1 MRIAVVAQQAS
12 PGGGMRFLRPLIRSL
27 VERYPDVQVT
37 LLINEY
43 AASNLG
49 AAMGLDHPQI
59 AIVGID
65 PILSAIPTLPPEINS
80 LGDKVRALVARV
92 RGTDHAGQVR
102 RASAE
107 LARRTAE
114 SDVTYLTWPFFL
126 EPFDTGAPTV
136 GTFHD
141 FNYRHDFKTLGPE
154 YITQLEREVPFW
166 IGASDVVVNSAAC
179 IGDEMNEYYGELVK
193 EHRIVRLSTFQ
204 TSEPTSE
211 AVETARTA
219 NGIPVD
225 YVICPSNTSR
235 HKNLAALLRAYSEVR
250 RLGGPP
256 LVLIG
261 SGTDIL
267 NGETRS
273 GYPLTEAPELYEALQ
288 DSGLVLGEDLFALG
302 YVTDSEA
309 DSLIAGAKLLVA
321 PSKYEAG
328 SGPGMDAWALG
339 TAVAMSSIPP
349 FEEHLSFLGVRAELF
364 DPTRPDDMAR
374 AISVVLADD
383 AKRQAMVQESRSAM
397 DRYTWSD
404 VAEGYREAFEAAIEA
419 RGRR

>member
-1 MRIAVVAQQAS
+1 
-12 PGGGMRFLRPLIRSL
+12 MRFLRPLLRSL
-27 VERYPDVQVT
+27 VERYPDVHVT
-37 LLINEY
+37 LLLNEY

-49 AAMGLDHPQI
+49 ASKGLEHPRI

-65 PILSAIPTLPPEINS
+65 PILSAIPMLPPVMDS
-80 LGDKVRALVARV
+80 LGDRVQALIARV

-102 RASAE
+102 RASAD

-126 EPFDTGAPTV
+126 EPFETGAPTV

-166 IGASDVVVNSAAC
+166 ISASDVVVNSSAF

-193 EHRIVRLSTFQ
+193 EHRIIRLSTFQ
-204 TSEPTSE
+204 STEPTPE
-211 AVETARTA
+211 AVENARA
-219 NGIPVD
+219 AHGIPAD

-250 RLGGPP
+250 RLDGPP

-261 SGTDIL
+261 GGTDIL
-267 NGETRS
+267 TGQTRA
-273 GYPLTEAPELYEALQ
+273 GFKLADAPWLHEALE
-288 DSGLVLGEDLFALG
+288 DSGLVLGEDFFALG
-302 YVTDSEA
+302 YVEDSEA
-309 DSLIAGAKLLVA
+309 DSLIAGARLLVA
-321 PSKYEAG
+321 PSVYEAG

-339 TAVAMSSIPP
+339 TAVVMSAIPP
-349 FEEHLSFLGVRAELF
+349 FEEHLSFLGVQAELF
-364 DPTRPDDMAR
+364 DPTRPEDMAR
-374 AISVVLADD
+374 GISAVLSDD
-383 AKRQAMVQESRSAM
+383 ARRREMVRESRSAM
-397 DRYTWSD
+397 DRYTWHD
-404 VAEGYREAFEAAIEA
+404 VAEGYREAFETAIEA
-419 RGRR
+419 HGGR